1 MPPIELIKLVLAS
14 DNIKYPAITVIG
26 FILALS
32 IQRLVAGWITHRH
45 KADDHKYDVSG
56 QWQELSRD
64 LRAENAEIRNEDR
77 ATLLA
82 RFETSELEAE
92 NCRLETEKWR
102 QKADEWHSKYLLA
115 LSVSTQ
121 QTSVIAELEQQLEFQ
136 AKQIEALEKA
146 VKSNGI

>member
-1 MPPIELIKLVLAS
+1 MPPIELVKLLLAS
-14 DNIKYPAITVIG
+14 DIKYPAITVIG
-26 FILALS
+26 LVLAWS
-32 IQRLVAGWITHRH
+32 IQRVVVGRIARRN

-56 QWQELSRD
+56 QWQELSQQ
-64 LRAENAEIRNEDR
+64 LRAENAGIRDKEM

-82 RFETSELEAE
+82 RFEASELEAE

-136 AKQIEALEKA
+136 AKQIEALEEA
-146 VKSNGI
+146 VK